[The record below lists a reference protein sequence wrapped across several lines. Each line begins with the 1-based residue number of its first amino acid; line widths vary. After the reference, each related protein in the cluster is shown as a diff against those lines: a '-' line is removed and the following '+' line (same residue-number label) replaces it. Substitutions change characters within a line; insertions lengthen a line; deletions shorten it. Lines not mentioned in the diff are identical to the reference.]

1 LREPSS
7 TALTERCLAAAR
19 DSGGEG
25 ARVFTELF
33 DESAAAEAHQADVRV
48 RSGNPARAL
57 EGLPISV
64 KDLFDIAGSVTRA
77 ASLALPEASPAVAD
91 APAIA
96 RLRAAGAVIVGKTNM
111 TEFAYSGLGLNPHF
125 GTPLNPFDR
134 RAERIPGGSSSGAAV
149 SVSDGMAVAAIGSDT
164 GGSIR
169 IPAALCGLVGWKPT
183 VSRVSREGVYPL
195 STSFDSIGPIAT
207 DVASCVRIDQVLSG
221 ETTRAEPRQALEGV
235 RLAIPEKLLGA
246 DTDSPVAAAVG
257 RALTSLSKAGA
268 ILVELP
274 LPEIMSVP
282 ASGAGVV
289 IVGSEAYAWHR
300 RNIAAHGALYDPHVR
315 VRLERGAGYGA
326 WEYLDALRGR
336 TEAIEATTRA
346 LQGFDG
352 WLMPTV
358 PIIAPRI
365 GEVAGEEAYLA
376 TNKLVLRN
384 SSIVNFL
391 GGCAVSLPCH
401 TPGEAPVGL
410 TFAALAHSD
419 LHVLAIAAALER
431 ALNRERGARECSAER
446 RSLRCPLPPQTRP

>member
-1 LREPSS
+1 LSSPSS
-7 TALTERCLAAAR
+7 TALTEQCLAAAR
-19 DSGGEG
+19 DPSGEG
-25 ARVFTELF
+25 GRVYTELF
-33 DESAAAEAHQADVRV
+33 EETALEHAKQTDSRLAKGH
-48 RSGNPARAL
+48 PTRAL

-77 ASLALPEASPAVAD
+77 ASIALPDASPAQAD

-111 TEFAYSGLGLNPHF
+111 TEFAYSGLGLNLHF

-134 RAERIPGGSSSGAAV
+134 RARRIPGGSSSGAAV
-149 SVSDGMAVAAIGSDT
+149 SVCDRMAVAAIGSDT

-195 STSFDSIGPIAT
+195 STSFDSIGPIAA
-207 DVASCVRIDQVLSG
+207 DVASCALLDQVLSG
-221 ETTRAEPRQALEGV
+221 ETTRAEPRRDLLAV
-235 RLAIPEKLLGA
+235 RLAIPSRLLSA
-246 DTDSPVAAAVG
+246 DTDGPVAAAVG
-257 RALTSLSKAGA
+257 RALTRLSRAGA
-268 ILVELP
+268 VLAELP
-274 LPEIMSVP
+274 LPEVVEVP
-282 ASGAGVV
+282 TVGAGVV

-300 RNIAAHGALYDPHVR
+300 RNLAAHGTLYDPRVR
-315 VRLERGAGYGA
+315 MRLERGAAYSA
-326 WEYLDALRGR
+326 WEYLDALRCR
-336 TEAIEATTRA
+336 AASIEAAVRA

-365 GEVAGEEAYLA
+365 ADLSGDEMYVE

-391 GGCAVSLPCH
+391 GGCAISLPCH
-401 TPGEAPVGL
+401 VPGEPPVGL
-410 TFAALAHSD
+410 TFAALGNSD
-419 LHVLAIAAALER
+419 LRVLAIAAALER
-431 ALNRERGARECSAER
+431 ALDPSRESRA
-446 RSLRCPLPPQTRP
+446 P

>member
-1 LREPSS
+1 LSETSA
-7 TALTERCLAAAR
+7 TALTEQCLAAAR
-19 DSGGEG
+19 DPGGEG
-25 ARVFTELF
+25 GRVYTELF
-33 DESAAAEAHQADVRV
+33 EETALEHAKLTDSRLANGH
-48 RSGNPARAL
+48 GARAL

-77 ASLALPEASPAVAD
+77 ASNALPTASPAQAD

-134 RAERIPGGSSSGAAV
+134 RARRIPGGSSSGAAV
-149 SVSDGMAVAAIGSDT
+149 SVSDHMAVAAVGSDT

-195 STSFDSIGPIAT
+195 STSFDSIGPIAAN
-207 DVASCVRIDQVLSG
+207 VASCALLDQVLSG
-221 ETTRAEPRQALEGV
+221 EKGRADPRRDLQGV
-235 RLAIPEKLLGA
+235 RLAVPSKLLSA
-246 DTDSPVAAAVG
+246 DTDSAVGAAVG
-257 RALTSLSKAGA
+257 RALACLSKAGA
-268 ILVELP
+268 ILAELA
-274 LPEIMSVP
+274 LPELVEVP
-282 ASGAGVV
+282 TVGAGVV

-300 RNIAAHGALYDPHVR
+300 RNLAVHGSLYDPRVR
-315 VRLERGAGYGA
+315 MRLERGAAYSA
-326 WEYLDALRGR
+326 WEYLDALRCR
-336 TEAIEATTRA
+336 SASIEAAERA

-358 PIIAPRI
+358 PVIAPRI
-365 GEVAGEEAYLA
+365 ADLAAEEAYTE

-391 GGCAVSLPCH
+391 GGCAISLPCH
-401 TPGEAPVGL
+401 APGEPPVGL
-410 TFAALAHSD
+410 TLAALGHSD
-419 LHVLAIAAALER
+419 LRVLAIAAALER
-431 ALNRERGARECSAER
+431 ALGPVRGPAR
-446 RSLRCPLPPQTRP
+446 

>member
-1 LREPSS
+1 LSEPSA
-7 TALTERCLAAAR
+7 TALTEHCLAAAR
-19 DSGGEG
+19 DPRGEG

-33 DESAAAEAHQADVRV
+33 DESALEQASHADTRGA
-48 RSGNPARAL
+48 SGHPARAL

-77 ASLALPEASPAVAD
+77 ASLALPDASPAAAD

-96 RLRAAGAVIVGKTNM
+96 RLRAAGAIIVGKTNM
-111 TEFAYSGLGLNPHF
+111 TEFAYSGLGLNLHF

-134 RAERIPGGSSSGAAV
+134 RAQRIPGGSSSGAAV
-149 SVSDGMAVAAIGSDT
+149 SVSDRMAIAAIGTDT

-195 STSFDSIGPIAT
+195 STSFDSIGPIAA

-221 ETTRAEPRQALEGV
+221 ESAREKPREDLKGV
-235 RLAIPEKLLGA
+235 RLAVPGKLLSA

-257 RALTSLSKAGA
+257 RALTSLSKAGVVLA
-268 ILVELP
+268 ELP
-274 LPEIMSVP
+274 LPEIVEVP
-282 ASGAGVV
+282 TVGAGVV

-300 RNIAAHGALYDPHVR
+300 RNIAAHGSLYDPRVR
-315 VRLERGAGYGA
+315 VRLERGAAYSA
-326 WEYLDALRGR
+326 WEYLDALRCR
-336 TEAIEATTRA
+336 TAAIEAAGRA

-365 GEVAGEEAYLA
+365 ADLAAEEVYVE
-376 TNKLVLRN
+376 TNKRVLRN

-401 TPGEAPVGL
+401 TPGEPPVGL
-410 TFAALAHSD
+410 TLAALGDSD
-419 LHVLAIAAALER
+419 HRVLAIAAALER
-431 ALNRERGARECSAER
+431 ALDRGRGCEAAH
-446 RSLRCPLPPQTRP
+446 

>member
-1 LREPSS
+1 MSEPSAS
-7 TALTERCLAAAR
+7 ALTEHCLAAAR
-19 DSGGEG
+19 DPGGEG

-33 DESAAAEAHQADVRV
+33 DEPALEQASQADTRR
-48 RSGNPARAL
+48 RSGHPDRAL

-77 ASLALPEASPAVAD
+77 ASLALPDASPAAAD

-96 RLRAAGAVIVGKTNM
+96 RLRAAGAIIVGKTNM
-111 TEFAYSGLGLNPHF
+111 TEFAYSGLGLNLHF

-134 RAERIPGGSSSGAAV
+134 RAQRIPGGSSSGAAV
-149 SVSDGMAVAAIGSDT
+149 SVSDRMAIAAIGTDT

-195 STSFDSIGPIAT
+195 STSFDSIGPIAV

-221 ETTRAEPRQALEGV
+221 ESSRAKPREDLRGV
-235 RLAIPEKLLGA
+235 RLAVPGKLLSA
-246 DTDSPVAAAVG
+246 DTDSPVAAAIG
-257 RALTSLSKAGA
+257 RALASLSKAGVVLA
-268 ILVELP
+268 ELP
-274 LPEIMSVP
+274 LPEIVEVP
-282 ASGAGVV
+282 AVGAGVV

-300 RNIAAHGALYDPHVR
+300 RNIAVHGSLYDPRVR
-315 VRLERGAGYGA
+315 VRLERGAAYSA
-326 WEYLDALRGR
+326 WEYLDALRCR
-336 TEAIEATTRA
+336 TAAIEATGRA

-365 GEVAGEEAYLA
+365 ADLAAEEVYVE
-376 TNKLVLRN
+376 TNKRVLRN

-401 TPGEAPVGL
+401 APGDPPVGL
-410 TFAALAHSD
+410 TLAALGDSD
-419 LHVLAIAAALER
+419 HRVLAIAAALER
-431 ALNRERGARECSAER
+431 ALDRARGREAAH
-446 RSLRCPLPPQTRP
+446 

>member
-1 LREPSS
+1 MREPSA
-7 TALTERCLAAAR
+7 TASAEESLAAAR
-19 DSGGEG
+19 DPGGEG
-25 ARVFTELF
+25 ARVYTELL
-33 DESAAAEAHQADVRV
+33 EASALEQAN
-48 RSGNPARAL
+48 RSDARLASGYPARAL

-77 ASLALPEASPAVAD
+77 ASLALPDASPAIAD
-91 APAIA
+91 APVIA

-111 TEFAYSGLGLNPHF
+111 TEFAYSGLGLNLHF

-134 RAERIPGGSSSGAAV
+134 RAQRIPGGSSSGAAI
-149 SVSDGMAVAAIGSDT
+149 SVSDRMAVAAIGSDT

-195 STSFDSIGPIAT
+195 STSFDSIGPIAA
-207 DVASCVRIDQVLSG
+207 DVASCARIDEVLTG
-221 ETTRAEPRQALEGV
+221 ETARSEPRQDLMGV
-235 RLAIPEKLLGA
+235 RLAVPRTLLGA
-246 DTDSPVAAAVG
+246 DTDSPVAAAIG

-268 ILVELP
+268 LLAELP
-274 LPEIMSVP
+274 LPEIVEVP
-282 ASGAGVV
+282 TVGAGAV

-300 RNIAAHGALYDPHVR
+300 RNIAVHGLLYDPRVR
-315 VRLERGAGYGA
+315 VRLERGAAYSA
-326 WEYLDALRGR
+326 WEYLDALRCR
-336 TEAIEATTRA
+336 TAAIEAAGRA
-346 LQGFDG
+346 LRGFDG

-365 GEVAGEEAYLA
+365 ADLAAEEAYVG

-401 TPGEAPVGL
+401 APGEPPVGL
-410 TFAALAHSD
+410 TFAALGNSD
-419 LHVLAIAAALER
+419 LRVLAIAAALER
-431 ALNRERGARECSAER
+431 ALDHGREAAH
-446 RSLRCPLPPQTRP
+446 

>member
-1 LREPSS
+1 LSDTSARAS
-7 TALTERCLAAAR
+7 TEECLAAAR
-19 DSGGEG
+19 DPRGEG
-25 ARVFTELF
+25 ARVYTELF
-33 DESAAAEAHQADVRV
+33 AETALDQAA
-48 RSGNPARAL
+48 RSDSRLAGGHPARAL

-77 ASLALPEASPAVAD
+77 ASVALPEASPAETD

-96 RLRAAGAVIVGKTNM
+96 RLRAAGAVILGKTNM

-134 RAERIPGGSSSGAAV
+134 PAQRIPGGSSSGAAV
-149 SVSDGMAVAAIGSDT
+149 SVSDRMATAAIGSDT

-195 STSFDSIGPIAT
+195 STSFDSIGPIAG
-207 DVASCVRIDQVLSG
+207 DVATCALIDGVLAG
-221 ETTRAEPRQALEGV
+221 ETERAEPRRDLQGV
-235 RLAIPEKLLGA
+235 RLAIPGKLLSA
-246 DTDSPVAAAVG
+246 DTDSAVAAAIR

-268 ILVELP
+268 ALAELP
-274 LPEIMSVP
+274 LPELVEVP
-282 ASGAGVV
+282 TVGAGVV
-289 IVGSEAYAWHR
+289 IVGSEAYSWHR
-300 RNIAAHGALYDPHVR
+300 RNLAAHGSLYDPR
-315 VRLERGAGYGA
+315 VRARIERGAAYSA
-326 WEYLDALRGR
+326 WEYLDALRCRSAGI
-336 TEAIEATTRA
+336 AAAGRA

-365 GEVAGEEAYLA
+365 AELAEDEAYLE

-391 GGCAVSLPCH
+391 GGCAISLPCH
-401 TPGEAPVGL
+401 APGEPPVGL
-410 TFAALAHSD
+410 TFAALGNSD
-419 LHVLAIAAALER
+419 LRVLSIAAALER
-431 ALNRERGARECSAER
+431 TLDQGRGSAH
-446 RSLRCPLPPQTRP
+446 